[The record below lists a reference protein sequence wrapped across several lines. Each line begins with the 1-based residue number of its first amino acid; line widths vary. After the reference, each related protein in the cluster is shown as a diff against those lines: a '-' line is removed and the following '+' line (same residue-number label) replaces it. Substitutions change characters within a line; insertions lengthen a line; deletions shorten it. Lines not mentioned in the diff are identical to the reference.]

1 MDGEKDHS
9 GHELSP
15 NTTLGE
21 NTLDVAQSSSNTGAP
36 RIQFIPTEKPAKS
49 DRGRAVAGK
58 EDASVVVDS
67 ITRRRSR
74 SLSVASI
81 PRVISEKEKDRFKSE
96 KEAEKKNVNIDEHLQ
111 THQVV
116 AQRYQTKIN
125 LEKPEESFGLT
136 SQQAEQLL
144 QEHGPNI
151 LTPVKKRHPFLKYLD
166 CLRSL
171 FNLLLILAGVLEY
184 LLLGINFK
192 SNIQNVSCSAI
203 SFLDEWPA
211 VWRST
216 C

>member
-1 MDGEKDHS
+1 MDSEKDLE
-9 GHELSP
+9 GRKLSP
-15 NTTLGE
+15 NISLHE
-21 NTLDVAQSSSNTGAP
+21 NTSDVAQSSSHAIAH
-36 RIQFIPTEKPAKS
+36 RIQFIPTEKPAKT
-49 DRGRAVAGK
+49 DRGRTIGGK
-58 EDASVVVDS
+58 EDASVTVDP

-81 PRVISEKEKDRFKSE
+81 PRVISEKEKDRFRSE

-116 AQRYQTKIN
+116 AERYHTKIN
-125 LEKPEESFGLT
+125 LEKPDESFGLT

-171 FNLLLILAGVLEY
+171 FNLLLILAGILEY

-192 SNIQNVSCSAI
+192 NNIQNVSCSVN
-203 SFLDEWPA
+203 SFLDEWP
-211 VWRST
+211 VVQMST
-216 C
+216 S